1 MFANGCDAQGC
12 GKLQKNR
19 RKPAALREKFTH
31 LCKFPIM
38 NVQALSILI
47 PVYNYDV
54 RQLVEALQQ
63 QATALRGVDV
73 EILCFDDASE
83 AAFRRLN
90 ATVGEWAGVEYRLL
104 PNNLGRSRIRNLLAR
119 EARHDYLLFIDCDS
133 QVPDEKY
140 LQRYVAALSPNC
152 LLYGGRI
159 YQPQP
164 PADKSLML
172 HWRYGSVR
180 EAKPA
185 EERQKQA
192 YHSFMTNNFL
202 IPSALFQP
210 IGFDER
216 LLQYGHEDTLFG
228 MELQARGVHILHMDN
243 PLIHAGL
250 ESAVAFLQKS
260 RQALE
265 NLAFLHHQGTGIDT
279 RLLRWALR
287 FHGRPS
293 EAVLRALWGGCRT
306 SLEQQLSSARPS
318 LRLFD
323 LYKLGCLL
331 EELEHR

>member
-1 MFANGCDAQGC
+1 MST
-12 GKLQKNR
+12 
-19 RKPAALREKFTH
+19 PA
-31 LCKFPIM
+31 I
-38 NVQALSILI
+38 SILI

-54 RQLVEALQQ
+54 RQLVHDLQQ
-63 QATALRGVDV
+63 QSHTLDGVEV
-73 EILCFDDASE
+73 EILCFDDASD
-83 AAFRRLN
+83 ADFRRLN
-90 ATVGEWAGVEYRLL
+90 AAIAELPSVEYRLL

-119 EARHDYLLFIDCDS
+119 EASHDYLLFIDCDS
-133 QVPDEKY
+133 QVPDDSY
-140 LQRYVAALSPNC
+140 LQRYAKTLSPEQ

-159 YQPQP
+159 YQSQAPENQ
-164 PADKSLML
+164 ALIL
-172 HWRYGSVR
+172 HWRYGSMR
-180 EAKPA
+180 EARPA
-185 EERQKQA
+185 EERQSQP

>member
-1 MFANGCDAQGC
+1 
-12 GKLQKNR
+12 
-19 RKPAALREKFTH
+19 
-31 LCKFPIM
+31 M
-38 NVQALSILI
+38 NQHALSILI

-54 RQLVEALQQ
+54 RQLVGALQQ
-63 QATALRGVDV
+63 QAAALHGVEV
-73 EILCFDDASE
+73 EILCFDDASQ

-90 ATVGEWAGVEYRLL
+90 AAVGEWAGVEYRLL

-172 HWRYGSVR
+172 HWKYGSVR
-180 EAKPA
+180 EARPA

-202 IPSALFQP
+202 IPRALFQP

-228 MELQARGVHILHMDN
+228 MALQARGVRILHLDN
-243 PLIHAGL
+243 PLVHAGL
-250 ESAVAFLQKS
+250 ESSATFMRKS

-287 FHGRPS
+287 IHGRPS
-293 EAVLRALWGGCRT
+293 EMVLRTFWEGARKG
-306 SLEQQLSSARPS
+306 LERQLCSARPS

-323 LYKLGCLL
+323 LYRLGCLL
-331 EELEHR
+331 EEL